1 MNLGAG
7 RTTKA
12 DTLNYETGIV
22 FEKKVGDSVKV
33 SETVAN
39 IYSDQALTE
48 ELIDEFK
55 AYITN
60 QQ

>member
-1 MNLGAG
+1 MKQGLFL
-7 RTTKA
+7 R
-12 DTLNYETGIV
+12 
-22 FEKKVGDSVKV
+22 KKVDDSVKV
-33 SETVAN
+33 SETVDN
-39 IYSDQALTE
+39 IYSDQALIE

>member
-1 MNLGAG
+1 MKQVLF
-7 RTTKA
+7 
-12 DTLNYETGIV
+12 

>member
-1 MNLGAG
+1 MKQGLFLRKN
-7 RTTKA
+7 
-12 DTLNYETGIV
+12 
-22 FEKKVGDSVKV
+22 GDSVKV
-33 SETVAN
+33 SETVDN
-39 IYSDQALTE
+39 IYSDQALIE